1 MKKIVLIFLIA
12 LSISAY
18 CDIKFIPIIDA
29 DLRVGYSSVTGSNG
43 SASGVGSLF
52 LMPAFKF
59 DESDYLL
66 PIYSFNFSASEFV
79 IEEETLFLRRM
90 NNLLSTGYKHKFSK
104 EIETKVSLDGR
115 YNLNVETK
123 DESFGKGL
131 YDLYDI
137 GGSVSSAYNLFLD
150 EKPFPISLGVK
161 YYQRKYP
168 NYKSLDST
176 VVEGKEEKPKDFNAI
191 NISSGW
197 KYKFS
202 EIYSDLSYNLLIK
215 DYLDSYSRTD
225 QGLISDTKRKDIAHY
240 LDLSLGTPLSET
252 TTAGLDSNL
261 TYYSSNVDLYDTN
274 KLIPLPNYYT
284 YLSISFKPYI
294 TFTMGDLNLGVFYSI
309 LIRSYKDRKASESD
323 GSYLADSQ
331 KDMEN
336 TLGLSLKYPIM
347 QQLNAVAGISYLVS
361 DSNMKYQEY
370 IKYNYRILNVSVG
383 VSYSY

>member
-1 MKKIVLIFLIA
+1 MKKIIVIFLITI
-12 LSISAY
+12 SISVY
-18 CDIKFIPIIDA
+18 SDTKFIPIIDA
-29 DLRVGYSSVTGSNG
+29 DLRVGYSSVSDSNG
-43 SASGVGSLF
+43 SASGIGSLF

-59 DESDYLL
+59 GDFDYLL
-66 PIYSFNFSASEFV
+66 PIYNFNFSASEFV

-90 NNLLSTGYKHKFSK
+90 NNLLSIGYKHKFGS
-104 EIETKVSLDGR
+104 EFETKLSADGR
-115 YNLNVETK
+115 YNFNVETK

-137 GGSVSSAYNLFLD
+137 GCSLSFSYNLFLD
-150 EKPFPISLGVK
+150 EKPFPINFGAK

-168 NYKSLDST
+168 NYKSLDSS
-176 VVEGKEEKPKDFNAI
+176 VVGKEEKPKDFNAV
-191 NISSGW
+191 NISSSW

-202 EIYSDLSYNLLIK
+202 GIYSDLSYNLLIK

-240 LDLSLGTPLSET
+240 IDLSLETPLSDT
-252 TTAGLDSNL
+252 IIGKLDSNL
-261 TYYSSNVDLYDTN
+261 TYYTSNVDLYDTN
-274 KLIPLPNYYT
+274 RLIPLPDYYT
-284 YLSISFKPYI
+284 YLSFIIKPYAI
-294 TFTMGDLNLGVFYSI
+294 FTIGDLNLGIFYSI
-309 LIRSYKDRKASESD
+309 LLRNYKDRKARESD
-323 GSYLADSQ
+323 GSYLVDNQ

-336 TLGLSLKYPIM
+336 TIGLNLKYPITK
-347 QQLNAVAGISYLVS
+347 QLNAVGGISYLVS

>member
-1 MKKIVLIFLIA
+1 MKKIIVIFLITI
-12 LSISAY
+12 SISVY
-18 CDIKFIPIIDA
+18 SDTKFIPIIDA
-29 DLRVGYSSVTGSNG
+29 DLRVGYSSVSDSNG
-43 SASGVGSLF
+43 SASGIGSLF

-59 DESDYLL
+59 GDSDYLL
-66 PIYSFNFSASEFV
+66 PIYNFNFSASEFV

-90 NNLLSTGYKHKFSK
+90 NNLLSIGYKHKFGS
-104 EIETKVSLDGR
+104 EFETKLSADGR
-115 YNLNVETK
+115 YNFNVETK

-137 GGSVSSAYNLFLD
+137 GCSLSFSYNLFLD
-150 EKPFPISLGVK
+150 EKPFPINFGAK

-168 NYKSLDST
+168 NYKSLDSS
-176 VVEGKEEKPKDFNAI
+176 VVGKEEKPKDFNAV
-191 NISSGW
+191 NISSSW

-202 EIYSDLSYNLLIK
+202 GIYSDLSYNLLIK

-240 LDLSLGTPLSET
+240 IDLSLETPLSDT
-252 TTAGLDSNL
+252 IIGKLDSNL
-261 TYYSSNVDLYDTN
+261 TYYTSNVDLYDTN
-274 KLIPLPNYYT
+274 RLIPLPDYYT
-284 YLSISFKPYI
+284 YLSFIIKPYAI
-294 TFTMGDLNLGVFYSI
+294 FTIGDLNLGIFYSI
-309 LIRSYKDRKASESD
+309 LLRNYKDRKARESD
-323 GSYLADSQ
+323 GSYLVDNQ

-336 TLGLSLKYPIM
+336 TIGLNLKYPITK
-347 QQLNAVAGISYLVS
+347 QLNAVGGISYLVS